1 MSLTWKNNASAPSAA
16 TAIQI
21 QRSTNAGFTT
31 AVTNTTVGPTVTTHI
46 DTTVVKGKK
55 YYYRVR
61 AHNGVGNSAWSNVPN
76 VTAP

>member
-1 MSLTWKNNASAPSAA
+1 MSLTWKNHASAPSAA

-31 AVTNTTVGPTVTTHI
+31 AVTNTAVGPPVTTHI
-46 DTTVVKGKK
+46 DTTVVAGKR

-61 AHNGVGNSAWSNVPN
+61 AHNAVGYSPWSNVSSP
-76 VTAP
+76 